1 MRKYKRRGHPQVR
14 TRNGSTNID
23 VVAVMALAIFAGSG
37 DHYEAEVEVLLS
49 ELAFASSQAR
59 HSCDIP
65 IRSLRVLEPMALAS
79 VIFDMFV
86 HFKNYTATNCIE
98 EVVKKEHCKED
109 MGTLPNSV
117 VAALPKDLDAQLEV
131 AQQITQFAVFGRVR
145 KLEEEALSLR
155 SKISE
160 KDAVIGSLQ
169 ARVIGAEN
177 TFTETTAKLTNAME
191 AQAKLIEDKDVLS
204 AQVMKLMCQVSK
216 LDEFRKALT
225 KSLESSTEC
234 GDPAR
239 VEEKKRP
246 CPPESSGEVLK
257 TTPISSGRKNA
268 GAFSCKKIIC
278 PECPEASPSSIPVEV
293 AVGPDEGP
301 AESMVILHYHHRN
314 SFNSR
319 IEVFFVSRNPALF
332 V

>member
-1 MRKYKRRGHPQVR
+1 
-14 TRNGSTNID
+14 
-23 VVAVMALAIFAGSG
+23 
-37 DHYEAEVEVLLS
+37 
-49 ELAFASSQAR
+49 
-59 HSCDIP
+59 
-65 IRSLRVLEPMALAS
+65 
-79 VIFDMFV
+79 
-86 HFKNYTATNCIE
+86 
-98 EVVKKEHCKED
+98 

-234 GDPAR
+234 GDP

-301 AESMVILHYHHRN
+301 AETKSPKFDGKEFFRLVRNRLSHEQFNEFLIQIKELNAHHQSREKFFLGRFHPKN
-314 SFNSR
+314 SNCNNH
-319 IEVFFVSRNPALF
+319 VPPHCKD
-332 V
+332 

>member
-1 MRKYKRRGHPQVR
+1 
-14 TRNGSTNID
+14 
-23 VVAVMALAIFAGSG
+23 
-37 DHYEAEVEVLLS
+37 
-49 ELAFASSQAR
+49 
-59 HSCDIP
+59 
-65 IRSLRVLEPMALAS
+65 
-79 VIFDMFV
+79 
-86 HFKNYTATNCIE
+86 
-98 EVVKKEHCKED
+98 

-234 GDPAR
+234 GDP

-301 AESMVILHYHHRN
+301 AESRYNQFVYSKVIDPLVARAPSDSSCLSAKSPKFDGKEFFRLVRNRLSHEQFNEFLIQIKELNAHHQSREKFFLGRFHPKN
-314 SFNSR
+314 SNCNNH
-319 IEVFFVSRNPALF
+319 VQA
-332 V
+332 